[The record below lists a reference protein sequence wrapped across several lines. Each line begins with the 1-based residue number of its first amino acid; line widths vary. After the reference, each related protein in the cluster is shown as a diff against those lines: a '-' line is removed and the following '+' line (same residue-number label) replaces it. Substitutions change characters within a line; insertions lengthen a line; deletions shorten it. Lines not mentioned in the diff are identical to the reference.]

1 MDAIEYIT
9 DDHERFRA
17 MLDRYEELDPD
28 DDAARKELVDD
39 LIAGLVRHAVM
50 EESVLYPFV
59 TSELADLEHEIREE
73 REEHHVIEV
82 LLAELA
88 RMDAADPQ
96 FDAKLEVL
104 AENLL
109 HHFDEEEEDLFPRL
123 REEVDGDALREL
135 TDELRAAHADAPTTP
150 DPDRTG
156 G

>member
-1 MDAIEYIT
+1 
-9 DDHERFRA
+9 

-28 DDAARKELVDD
+28 DDAARRGLVDD

-59 TSELADLEHEIREE
+59 ISELPDLEHEIREE
-73 REEHHVIEV
+73 HEEHHIIEV

-109 HHFDEEEEDLFPRL
+109 HHFDEEEGDLFPRL
-123 REEVDGDALREL
+123 REEVEPDTLREL
-135 TDELRAAHADAPTTP
+135 ADDLRTAHTEAPTTP
-150 DPDRTG
+150 DPDRVG